1 MIMEWLQTIG
11 LKESIIIVLLFS
23 AFVIIA
29 DEIMHA
35 RIRKR
40 REASG
45 HHGPKVTHG

>member
-1 MIMEWLQTIG
+1 MIMSMLESIG

-23 AFVIIA
+23 AFVIIT
-29 DEIMHA
+29 DEIIHA